1 MHNIVFAATEMA
13 NIGHHR
19 VKFTTSPSYIVIL
32 AIVMDYTFLSEVDHN
47 ICLYCTCPCV
57 DYLPWTTIDTIA
69 LKNELKAET
78 NPELSHA
85 PDIQPA

>member
-1 MHNIVFAATEMA
+1 
-13 NIGHHR
+13 
-19 VKFTTSPSYIVIL
+19 
-32 AIVMDYTFLSEVDHN
+32 MDYTFLSEVDHN